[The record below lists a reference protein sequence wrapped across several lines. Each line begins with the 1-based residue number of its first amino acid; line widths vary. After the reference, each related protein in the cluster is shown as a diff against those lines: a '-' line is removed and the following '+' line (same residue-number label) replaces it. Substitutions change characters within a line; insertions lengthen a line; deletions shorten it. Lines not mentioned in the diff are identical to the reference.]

1 MSVEVEGTDSEIE
14 SDELLQIGRD
24 SAIQTRRY
32 THQPKRHRKHPR
44 DEKEKHEIKRDHK
57 KKKLPI
63 AKGHKSNN
71 RALR

>member
-32 THQPKRHRKHPR
+32 THQPKKTQETPERRERKTR
-44 DEKEKHEIKRDHK
+44 DKEGPQ